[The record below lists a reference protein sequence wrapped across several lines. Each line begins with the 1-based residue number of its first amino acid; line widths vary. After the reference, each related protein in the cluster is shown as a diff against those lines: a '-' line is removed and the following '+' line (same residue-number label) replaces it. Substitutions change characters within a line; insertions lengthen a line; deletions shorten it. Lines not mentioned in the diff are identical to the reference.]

1 MRAFQEDAAV
11 DKPKI
16 VNLNELPEPRAHEQG
31 EKYSARLVPIG
42 APLGAKKLGYN
53 LTEIQPGKRAFPYH
67 FHHVNEEMFL
77 VLEGT
82 GELRWPGGTHPLRP
96 MDIVCC
102 PPGPECAHQI
112 INTGKVALRYLALST
127 TEDPEVV
134 EYPDSGKY
142 AVTVGRPVGGN
153 MADAKLRVVAF
164 KKDGVDYW
172 AGE

>member
-1 MRAFQEDAAV
+1 MDNPR
-11 DKPKI
+11 I
-16 VNLNELPEPRAHEQG
+16 VNLNELPEPV
-31 EKYSARLVPIG
+31 AREHADKFASRHVPIG

-53 LTEIQPGKRAFPYH
+53 LTEIPPGKRAFPYH

-77 VLEGT
+77 VIEGT
-82 GELRWPGGTHPLRP
+82 GELRWPGGTHPLKS

-102 PPGPECAHQI
+102 PPGADGAHQL
-112 INTGKVALRYLALST
+112 INTGKTALRYLALST

-142 AVTVGRPVGGN
+142 GAIAGRPIGGR
-153 MADAKLRVVAF
+153 ATDARFAVFAF

>member
-1 MRAFQEDAAV
+1 M
-11 DKPKI
+11 
-16 VNLNELPEPRAHEQG
+16 
-31 EKYSARLVPIG
+31 IG

-53 LTEIQPGKRAFPYH
+53 VTELPPGKRAFPYH
-67 FHHVNEEMFL
+67 FHHVNEELFL

-82 GELRWPGGTHPLRP
+82 GELRWPGGTHPLKP
-96 MDIVCC
+96 MDIICC
-102 PPGPECAHQI
+102 PPGANGAHQI
-112 INTGKVALRYLALST
+112 VNTGATALRYLAVST

-142 AVTVGRPVGGN
+142 GVIAGRPIGGRPT
-153 MADAKLRVVAF
+153 DARVAVFAF